1 MPRVIEAAVQG
12 CLSKMAAVLPSRQ
25 EEQVAYHL
33 RAGEHRVG
41 LNERIGEP
49 LSLRWT
55 GAIACTHCGR
65 ATKKVL
71 LKVTAIPALSGWRS
85 AIPAS

>member
-12 CLSKMAAVLPSRQ
+12 CLSKMAAALPSRQ
-25 EEQVAYHL
+25 DEQVVYHL
-33 RAGEHRVG
+33 RAGEHRIA

-65 ATKKVL
+65 ATKK
-71 LKVTAIPALSGWRS
+71 ALPRDTVIHASSG
-85 AIPAS
+85 